1 MRLSANL
8 IVSYANV
15 NQFSYENQW
24 QIRAGEPN
32 TLYFQLVDLDQ
43 NKLRYLPGIGGSN
56 QPYGVSVKFP
66 SIDDAQVINATAVQA
81 DVADNSVWK
90 VSLSASQTPKS
101 GNVIFTVTEGSAS
114 RSFKMLNGLL
124 VEFPGNDG
132 SC

>member
-1 MRLSANL
+1 MRISASL
-8 IVSYANV
+8 IVNFANI
-15 NQFSYENQW
+15 NQFSFADQW

-56 QPYGVSVKFP
+56 QPYGIQVKFP
-66 SIDDAQVINATAVQA
+66 SIDDAQVITATAVQV
-81 DVADNSVWK
+81 DVADNSIWK
-90 VSLSASQTPKS
+90 VTLASSQTPNS
-101 GNVIFTVTEGSAS
+101 GNVIFLVTEGSAT
-114 RSFKMLNGLL
+114 RSFKSMNGLA